1 MGVTLDRGEQ
11 RLATPSGDPYLL
23 SQLTL
28 APRGAVPR
36 IGMPYLQLNEKRYPL
51 RVGETRVGSGVGA
64 EVPVQGPA
72 QPPVVAIVDV
82 TRENQVVIRRVG
94 NGASVRVN
102 GVQLGVEPTPL
113 IHGDKIEIGD
123 SELFYGDDRRGG
135 STQFISSVSVPDLQ
149 KLRAPAPGKATAA
162 TGGRIISLVDGRE
175 YLVSAAGLTF
185 GRDASCDVVIP
196 SSEVSR
202 RHAEVVPGDVGYVLS
217 DTSTNG
223 VFVNGTRIEAMQ
235 VLGRGD
241 VFRIGGEEF
250 RFYADVLA
258 PAAAAPGVSAAAAP
272 SSVPEPALAFGSAA
286 SGSAPAAAA
295 PVGSAP
301 AASSS
306 ESVSA
311 PGSFSAPGSVSA
323 PASVSAPPSVPA
335 SGSVPAS
342 ASPRPPLATLEVVGG
357 SSGVPKGRT
366 FPVTSVLAHVGRG
379 SHNDVVIFEESVS
392 DSHAKLQRREGQ
404 WYVVDLGS
412 TNGTYVNGRRIT
424 AEERV
429 PSDTDLRFGG
439 VKLVFRVSATEP
451 TTEPRALTRQFG
463 VPDARRPAG
472 APAAGP
478 AAGPAPAAPRQ
489 RAREQYTAPPPVET
503 ERAGVP
509 WWAWLI
515 ALLAIGGAAAYL
527 FLSSK

>member
-1 MGVTLDRGEQ
+1 MGVTLDRGQ
-11 RLATPSGDPYLL
+11 VRLATPSGDPYLL
-23 SQLTL
+23 SQLIL

-51 RVGETRVGSGVGA
+51 RVGETRVGSGAGV

-72 QPPVVAIVDV
+72 QPPVQAIVDV
-82 TRENQVVIRRVG
+82 TRENQVVIRRMG
-94 NGASVRVN
+94 NGAAVRVN

-175 YLVSAAGLTF
+175 YLVPPAGLTF
-185 GRDASCDVVIP
+185 GRDAGCDVVIP

-250 RFYADVLA
+250 RFYADVLQAAPEAVA
-258 PAAAAPGVSAAAAP
+258 PAAPAPAVVSAPPAVSTPAAVAAPAAIPASARAVPSASAPIPAPVSA
-272 SSVPEPALAFGSAA
+272 PA
-286 SGSAPAAAA
+286 SAPAAA
-295 PVGSAP
+295 ST
-301 AASSS
+301 
-306 ESVSA
+306 
-311 PGSFSAPGSVSA
+311 
-323 PASVSAPPSVPA
+323 
-335 SGSVPAS
+335 
-342 ASPRPPLATLEVVGG
+342 RPPLATLEVVGG
-357 SSGVPKGRT
+357 SSGVPKGRI

-392 DSHAKLQRREGQ
+392 DSHAKLQRREGV
-404 WYVVDLGS
+404 WYVSDLGS

-424 AEERV
+424 AEERLA
-429 PSDTDLRFGG
+429 PDTDLRFGG
-439 VKLVFRVSATEP
+439 VKLVFHVSATEP
-451 TTEPRALTRQFG
+451 TTEPKALTRQFG
-463 VPDARRPAG
+463 VPDTRRPVG
-472 APAAGP
+472 APAAGT
-478 AAGPAPAAPRQ
+478 APAAPRP
-489 RAREQYTAPPPVET
+489 RPREQYTAPAPVET
-503 ERAGVP
+503 ERGGVP

-515 ALLAIGGAAAYL
+515 ALLAIGGAGAYL